1 MLHLNILP
9 PPQRRLWVELDVI
22 PPRFVLYGGTAVAL
36 RLGHRSSI
44 DFDFFTSQPLDPEA
58 LYRDVRWLKDAETL
72 RQAPG
77 TLTVR
82 VDRGGPV
89 KLSFLSTPTL
99 RQLRAPT
106 IESGTAVRLASLL
119 DLAGTKASVVQQRA
133 EAKDYVDIDA
143 LLRSGLSLPMALAAA
158 RGIFGPRFEPQSTL
172 KALSYFGD
180 GDLGTLEPT
189 VMESLRRAVRAV
201 DLERL
206 PDPGPAMSGIGE

>member
-1 MLHLNILP
+1 VP
-9 PPQRRLWVELDVI
+9 
-22 PPRFVLYGGTAVAL
+22 
-36 RLGHRSSI
+36 
-44 DFDFFTSQPLDPEA
+44 
-58 LYRDVRWLKDAETL
+58 WLEDAETL

-89 KLSFLSTPTL
+89 KLSFLATPTL
-99 RQLRAPT
+99 RQLRVPSAGP
-106 IESGTAVRLASLL
+106 GTAVRLASLL

-133 EAKDYVDIDA
+133 EAKDYLDIDA
-143 LLRSGLSLPMALAAA
+143 LLRSGLSLSLALAAGRA
-158 RGIFGPRFEPQSTL
+158 IFGTRFEPQSTL

-189 VMESLRRAVRAV
+189 VRENLQRAVRAV

-206 PDPGPAMSGIGE
+206 PDPGPAISGIGE